1 MIAIGWSDMSP
12 TAPPSRFRPAIL
24 WILALLL
31 MAATVVY
38 QRRTGPTHPLRGVVI
53 VGGSSIAYK
62 LIRSEETVRDARVA
76 LLDPGVPATLV
87 WRRFPTQDPW
97 TRQTMSPETRDQKG
111 RLEVAGYLPKQPP
124 AGKLEYTVE
133 LGDPGAIQRIPA
145 TDPIVLRYKGPVS
158 TPLLIA
164 HLSMMFLAVLVGLR
178 AGLGAIFERLAPRRL
193 MWVTLGCMSLG
204 GLILG
209 PFVQKAAFGHYWTGF
224 PWGYDLTDNKTLL
237 MWGVWV
243 LAALLAGPRP
253 RSREGWSRAAVLA
266 ATLAM
271 AIVYLIPH
279 SMRGSQLD
287 YSKVKAGGD
296 AKDAVG
302 TGR

>member
-1 MIAIGWSDMSP
+1 MA
-12 TAPPSRFRPAIL
+12 FL
-24 WILALLL
+24 WIVALLL

-38 QRRTGPTHPLRGVVI
+38 QRRTGPTHPLRGTVTMGGRVV
-53 VGGSSIAYK
+53 AYR
-62 LIRSEETVRDARVA
+62 LIRSEETVREARIA
-76 LLDPGVPATLV
+76 LPDPGRPATLV
-87 WRRFPTQDPW
+87 WRRFPTQDAW
-97 TRQTMSPETRDQKG
+97 TRQVMVREPKEG
-111 RLEVAGYLPKQPP
+111 RVELAAYLPKQPP
-124 AGKLEYTVE
+124 AGKVEYAVE
-133 LGDPGAIQRIPA
+133 LGEPGAVQRIPA
-145 TDPIVLRYKGPVS
+145 GEPIVLRYKGPVA
-158 TPLLIA
+158 TPLLLA

-178 AGLGAIFERLAPRRL
+178 AGLGAIFERFAPRRL
-193 MWVTLGCMSLG
+193 MGITLGCMTLG

-243 LAALLAGPRP
+243 LAALVAGPRP
-253 RSREGWSRAAVLA
+253 RPREGWSRAAVLA

-279 SMRGSQLD
+279 SLRGSQLD
-287 YSKVKAGGD
+287 YSKVKTGAD
-296 AKDAVG
+296 AKEAVV

>member
-1 MIAIGWSDMSP
+1 MSP
-12 TAPPSRFRPAIL
+12 AAPPSPFRTAVL
-24 WILALLL
+24 WTLAVLL

-38 QRRTGPTHPLRGVVI
+38 QRRTGPTHPLRGTVTVD
-53 VGGSSIAYK
+53 GKTIAYK

-76 LLDPGVPATLV
+76 LPDPGVPATLV
-87 WRRFPTQDPW
+87 WRRFPLQEAWARQDMV
-97 TRQTMSPETRDQKG
+97 REEKEG
-111 RLEVAGYLPKQPP
+111 RAERAGYLPKQLA

-133 LGDPGAIQRIPA
+133 VGEPGAIQRVPA
-145 TDPIVLRYKGPVS
+145 LEPIVLRYKGPVS

-164 HLSMMFLAVLVGLR
+164 HLSMMFIAVLVGLR
-178 AGLGAIFERLAPRRL
+178 AGLGALFEPRAPRRL
-193 MWVTLGCMSLG
+193 LWITLGCMTLG

-243 LAALLAGPRP
+243 LAALVAGPKP
-253 RSREGWSRAAVLA
+253 RGREGWARAAVLA

-271 AIVYLIPH
+271 AVVYLIPH
-279 SMRGSQLD
+279 SLRGSQLD
-287 YSKVKAGGD
+287 YSKVKAGSE
-296 AKDAVG
+296 AKDAVI

>member
-1 MIAIGWSDMSP
+1 MTLAAP
-12 TAPPSRFRPAIL
+12 TSSRRTTIL
-24 WILALLL
+24 WILAVLL

-38 QRRTGPTHPLRGVVI
+38 QRRTGPTHPLRGTLAI
-53 VGGSSIAYK
+53 GGQTLTYK

-76 LLDPGVPATLV
+76 LPDPGVSGTLV
-87 WRRFPTQDPW
+87 WRRFPLQEAW
-97 TRQTMSPETRDQKG
+97 NRQPMLREQKDG
-111 RLEVAGYLPKQPP
+111 KSELAGYLPKQPA

-133 LGDPGAIQRIPA
+133 LGEPGMVQRIPA
-145 TDPIVLRYKGPVS
+145 SGPVVLRYKGPVS
-158 TPLLIA
+158 LAVLLP
-164 HLSMMFLAVLVGLR
+164 HVSMMFIAVLIGLR
-178 AGLGAIFERLAPRRL
+178 TGLGALFGTTAPRRL
-193 MWVTLGCMSLG
+193 LWITLGCMTLG

-243 LAALLAGPRP
+243 LAALVVGPRP
-253 RSREGWSRAAVLA
+253 RAREGWSRAAVLA

-271 AIVYLIPH
+271 AVVYLIPH

-287 YSKVKAGGD
+287 YSKVKSGDD
-296 AKDAVG
+296 AKDAVV